1 MTFYVE
7 NETDKEF
14 GFSEEEIAVL
24 VAKEVLGQEKGP
36 EDVQINLLVTDNEG
50 IREYN
55 RQYRDIDRETD
66 VLSFPNLDFERAA
79 DFTAAD
85 NPELAADYYDPE
97 SGELILGDIIISVE
111 KVFSQAEE
119 YGHSVKREFAF
130 LVAHSM
136 LHLCGYD
143 HMEEDEAKDME
154 MRQEAVLNKL
164 GITRD

>member
-7 NETDKEF
+7 NESGREF
-14 GFSEEEIAVL
+14 GFLEEDIAVL
-24 VAKEVLGQEKGP
+24 VAREVLKQENGP
-36 EDVQINLLVTDNEG
+36 ENVQINLLITDNEG
-50 IREYN
+50 IREFN

-79 DFTAAD
+79 DFSVAD

-97 SGELILGDIIISVE
+97 SGELILGDIIISAE
-111 KVFSQAEE
+111 KVFSQSEE
-119 YGHSVKREFAF
+119 YGHGIKREFAF
-130 LVAHSM
+130 LIAHSM

-154 MRQEAVLNKL
+154 KRQEAVLNKL